1 MPEEAAI
8 AERTAGG
15 VSPLRAWVFFAVFLF
30 QVWGWRAAAD
40 PVPGAVFF
48 SLPPEWE
55 VISQDE
61 PAERSERANAAYSV
75 RQVLYARTA
84 LGGGAAL
91 QVFSIWSTSEEGEA
105 LPLPGGVTLGEELLA
120 GLLYARYGQAARLEE
135 GAVRVGS
142 EAFAVA
148 TYGVGAFRVERSPK
162 GEIRFWR
169 VLRYKCASL
178 FWGEQ
183 LFLLSMKYLPKH
195 EDYWQR
201 QLETLLSAWSASLPF
216 TAGPVFEQ
224 LETPVLAAATP
235 SIPDV
240 RSLEASE
247 EPEDE
252 EPEDIEEL
260 DFYGKLAFSVSVVFF
275 MCSGGLFIRR
285 RRRERAQ
292 SHETEFHEA
301 QSDETEPDSPASG
314 EATPK
319 DAILPEQNRKEP
331 PAEGNFPLPSAPRKE
346 AAPEKNETSGFDKVY
361 TLLGQALNTIEGI
374 GTKGGGSG
382 KPLPPPGLEEAIGIL
397 EGLEKRFGPSFIMK
411 TMKGEV
417 LKTLVKTPPP
427 SRNMTQE
434 CCVLKLCC
442 GVLVNMVRTGRYH
455 VGKGILS
462 SEGQE
467 LAALFTRLN
476 EARAL
481 ESCGSPEE
489 LDKDAA
495 FMRFCVREKG

>member
-1 MPEEAAI
+1 MPEEVTI

-15 VSPLRAWVFFAVFLF
+15 VSPPRAWVFFAVFLF
-30 QVWGWRAAAD
+30 QAWGRRAAAD
-40 PVPGAVFF
+40 PVPDAVFF

-91 QVFSIWSTSEEGEA
+91 QVFSIWSTDKEGEA

-148 TYGVGAFRVERSPK
+148 TYGVGAFRVERSSK

-169 VLRYKCASL
+169 ILRYKCASL
-178 FWGEQ
+178 FWGER

-201 QLETLLSAWSASLPF
+201 QLETLLGAWSASLPF

-224 LETPVLAAATP
+224 AETPILAAAPP
-235 SIPDV
+235 SIPDAS
-240 RSLEASE
+240 SLEVAG
-247 EPEDE
+247 

-292 SHETEFHEA
+292 PHETEFHES
-301 QSDETEPDSPASG
+301 QSDETVPDSPAPS
-314 EATPK
+314 EAAPK
-319 DAILPEQNRKEP
+319 DTTLPEQNRGEP
-331 PAEGNFPLPSAPRKE
+331 PAKGNFPLPSAPRRRTV
-346 AAPEKNETSGFDKVY
+346 PEKNEVGGFDKVY
-361 TLLGQALNTIEGI
+361 TLLGQALNAIEGI
-374 GTKGGGSG
+374 GMKGGGSG
-382 KPLPPPGLEEAIGIL
+382 KPLTPPNLEEAAGIL
-397 EGLEKRFGPSFIMK
+397 EGLEKRFGPSFIME

-417 LKTLVKTPPP
+417 LKTLAKTPPP
-427 SRNMTQE
+427 LRNMTRE
-434 CCVLKLCC
+434 CYVLKLCC
-442 GVLVNMVRTGRYH
+442 GVLVNMIRTGRYH

-467 LAALFTRLN
+467 LATLFTRLN

-495 FMRFCVREKG
+495 FMQFCVREKG